1 MQVRLLVLF
10 LLVAH
15 IATAQDVY
23 REHRASWLQK
33 AEATKPVLTTTV
45 KKPTAI
51 VSIVK
56 DEAAYQGWKATPL
69 HPADF
74 LYQGSFKNKSGII
87 ADFGEHLT
95 GYFTFSLEDIRG
107 VADAP
112 LRFKFTFA
120 EVPAEA
126 VTPFDPYTGVMSRAW
141 LQDEIVTV
149 SEVPNTIT
157 IPRRLAFRYVKI
169 ELLGSSPYSDFRFSN
184 IE

>member
-1 MQVRLLVLF
+1 MQLRLLILFLF
-10 LLVAH
+10 LLAGDIV
-15 IATAQDVY
+15 TAQDVY
-23 REHRASWLQK
+23 HEHRAAWLQK

-45 KKPTAI
+45 KKPTSI

-56 DEAAYQGWKATPL
+56 DEAAYQGWKAIPL
-69 HPADF
+69 HPADS
-74 LYQGSFKNKSGII
+74 LYRGSFKNKSGII

-149 SEVPNTIT
+149 SEVPSTIT

-169 ELLGSSPYSDFRFSN
+169 ELLGSSRF
-184 IE
+184 